1 MDHVVS
7 PTNIPGCQPR
17 GGSPVDVNLAWT
29 DGSIHL
35 RTQAAQGRCERR
47 VVRQELAI
55 GICFQSPGSAV
66 SWDLDGHTVLDK
78 TWAAQGGTRDL
89 IILPAGHEFVG
100 RCSGRGQGLWIF
112 LNAESISF
120 NGSVRTF
127 AEQTRVDHSWVR
139 DRLSRTLA
147 SELRNECASGFPR
160 GSLFVETACTALL
173 VQLAHVFDKFVA
185 EAEAVHVLGA
195 PKLAL
200 VLEYIQAHL
209 DRNVSLSE
217 LAALVDLTPRYFC
230 DVFRRTVGRPPHQ
243 YQIEQRIERAR
254 ALLLDPSLAL
264 SEIALMVG
272 FSSQSHLNVYFRRV
286 MGVTP
291 ARYRATMHEH

>member
-1 MDHVVS
+1 MDRVVS
-7 PTNIPGCQPR
+7 QTNRPECLLR
-17 GGSPVDVNLAWT
+17 AESAVDVNFAWT

-35 RTQAAQGRCERR
+35 RTQGAQGRCERR
-47 VVRQELAI
+47 MVRQELAI

-66 SWDLDGHTVLDK
+66 SWDLDGRTVLDK
-78 TWAAQGGTRDL
+78 TWAAQGGSRDL

-100 RCSGRGQGLWIF
+100 RCRGSGQGLWIF
-112 LNAESISF
+112 LNAESVSF
-120 NGSVRTF
+120 DSHIRTF
-127 AEQTRVDHSWVR
+127 AEKTRVDDSWVR

-147 SELRNECASGFPR
+147 SELRNECGLGFPR
-160 GSLFVETACTALL
+160 GSLFLEAACTALL
-173 VQLAHVFDKFVA
+173 IQLAYVFDKVVPQV
-185 EAEAVHVLGA
+185 EHVGVLGA

-200 VLEYIQAHL
+200 VLEYINAHL
-209 DRNVSLSE
+209 DRNVTLAE
-217 LAALVDLTPRYFC
+217 LAALVDLTPRYLC
-230 DVFRRTVGRPPHQ
+230 DVFHRTMGRPPHR

-254 ALLLDPSLAL
+254 ALLRDPSIAL

-291 ARYRATMHEH
+291 ARYRAALHEH

>member
-1 MDHVVS
+1 MDRVVS
-7 PTNIPGCQPR
+7 QTNRAECPPR
-17 GGSPVDVNLAWT
+17 AESPVDVNLAWT

-47 VVRQELAI
+47 MVRQELAI

-66 SWDLDGHTVLDK
+66 SWDLDGRTVLDK

-89 IILPAGHEFVG
+89 VILPAGHEFVG
-100 RCSGRGQGLWIF
+100 RCSGSGQGLWIF
-112 LNAESISF
+112 LNAESLNF
-120 NGSVRTF
+120 NSRIRTF
-127 AEQTRVDHSWVR
+127 AQKTRVDYSWVR

-147 SELRNECASGFPR
+147 SELRNECGSGFPR
-160 GSLFVETACTALL
+160 GSLFLEAACTALL
-173 VQLAHVFDKFVA
+173 IQLAYVFDKVVPQV
-185 EAEAVHVLGA
+185 EHVGVLGA
-195 PKLAL
+195 PKLEL
-200 VLEYIQAHL
+200 VLEYINAHL
-209 DRNVSLSE
+209 DRNVTLAE
-217 LAALVDLTPRYFC
+217 LAALVDLTPRYLC
-230 DVFRRTVGRPPHQ
+230 DVFRRTMGRPPHQ

-254 ALLLDPSLAL
+254 ALLLNPSIAL

-291 ARYRATMHEH
+291 ARYRAALHEH